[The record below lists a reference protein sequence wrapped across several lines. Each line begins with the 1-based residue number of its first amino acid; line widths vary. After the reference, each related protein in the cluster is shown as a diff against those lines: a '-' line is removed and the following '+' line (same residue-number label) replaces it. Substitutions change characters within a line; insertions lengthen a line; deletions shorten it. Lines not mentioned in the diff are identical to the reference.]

1 MVLPIVLSS
10 HHVVLPIDLPLVLE
24 TRTIFNHQPQQFMQL
39 KNFFK
44 GVSVTLIHRL
54 GLKKT
59 RGLVPN
65 IHANILVLFL
75 YNAGNFEFENTTVKD
90 YFKKARGRRIEY
102 LNIIGIQVGSKDHD
116 KVIPAEINLQLSAH
130 ERDVLASLSMGLGVS
145 REDSFGMMET
155 CDGCSKVLV

>member
-1 MVLPIVLSS
+1 MFLCQIPTSCPPVP
-10 HHVVLPIDLPLVLE
+10 PRE

-39 KNFFK
+39 KSFFK
-44 GVSVTLIHRL
+44 GISVTLIHRL

-65 IHANILVLFL
+65 T
-75 YNAGNFEFENTTVKD
+75 GNFEFKNTTVKD

-102 LNIIGIQVGSKDHD
+102 PNIIGIQVGSKDRD

-145 REDSFGMMET
+145 REDSFRMMET
-155 CDGCSKVLV
+155 CDGCSKVLVRSALNAHILLGECGRHRS